1 MNNRKLP
8 ATHKITD
15 GDTVSGIALKY
26 YGSAV
31 NKDLWVVIA
40 EANPGRIDPKTFLI
54 RNGDII
60 VIPALIT
67 SEKKENLMNNQTGP
81 VNDGNKN
88 SDSTAPR
95 LSKDVPE
102 PTSYTGK
109 YFVEIPFTPEK
120 DYFLLDDLSL
130 ARIDEMDYALKFP
143 LPSESNPKDY
153 VNLPSHPR
161 LAIKDGLT
169 ISAWVKVDG
178 AGKFLSG
185 LINIGNYPTA
195 GILFLL
201 DGNGNFMFQAA
212 TEGQSNDYR
221 SNSGILYGRWQH
233 IAVTVQQEIATFYL
247 NGNENGVF
255 NLDEKAA
262 AFLKKV
268 CKNLGD
274 TSPAK
279 IGEHMNGLIDQF
291 QIWDHSLTPDEI
303 NKYMNSA
310 PSGNEDGLVGCWLM
324 NEGSGTTVRDISQ
337 NKLHGEINGSVQWVL
352 SDRLFITTLSDKLIE
367 GAYKDALEKS
377 VLHSSLFPNS
387 EEFNGREDIK
397 SLMKEVTLETFKK
410 EYQAG
415 RKMRILY
422 GVNGALTW
430 IFARDP
436 SEMKPKLFLV
446 ETYRLSSFLGA
457 YGVGRTIRTF
467 SLLPGEKTKI
477 SISSYKKTDQTNES
491 TSSIF
496 DSVNDKTAA
505 TFTDDLLAEKSGTS
519 KEDENSSWHV
529 EGSVEASWGW
539 GSAKVSAGGSGGSNS
554 SRESFAKGVSNVIN
568 NHASETS
575 SKRDVQVNT
584 SSETTTSTGGET
596 SIQRDI
602 ENINVSRTLNFIFR
616 QMNQEYITLLYLVDV
631 KVGLSMAGRQ
641 SRRVFLSELDDLLGE
656 VIIEGKREEVKKII
670 IGELQNIHNY
680 QDISVDSF
688 IQQVDLSDE
697 KKQVVLSYHR
707 INKSF
712 ASTYIDPS
720 TETEIEVPGIIINV
734 DKVVMRTDDVLVDAV
749 LGDGDA
755 LDEYSQGLQTQAVEA
770 ERVQNEFLALKNQLL
785 RKIVNAPD
793 KEAAA
798 AAAENYQKVFGEAP
812 AK

>member
-1 MNNRKLP
+1 MNNLKLP
-8 ATHKITD
+8 TTHKVTA

-31 NKDLWVVIA
+31 NKDLWVAIA

-54 RNGDII
+54 RSGDTI
-60 VIPALIT
+60 VIPALIA
-67 SEKKENLMNNQTGP
+67 SEKNENLMNNQTGL
-81 VNDGNKN
+81 VNDSNKN
-88 SDSTAPR
+88 SGSTAPR

-109 YFVEIPFTPEK
+109 YFVEIPFMPEK

-130 ARIDEMDYALKFP
+130 AQNDEVDYALKFP
-143 LPSESNPKDY
+143 LTSEKNAKDY
-153 VNLPSHPR
+153 VNLPSHPK
-161 LAIKDGLT
+161 LAIKDSLT
-169 ISAWVKVDG
+169 ISAWIKKDG
-178 AGKFLSG
+178 
-185 LINIGNYPTA
+185 TA
-195 GILFLL
+195 GFIPIVISIGDSSSATITIYLT
-201 DGNGNFMFQAA
+201 NGKLRMEAV
-212 TEGQSNDYR
+212 TKGQSNTYL
-221 SNSGILYGRWQH
+221 SNSEILYGRWQH
-233 IAVTVQQEIATFYL
+233 IAMAVHNEIVTFYL

-255 NLDEKAA
+255 NMNEKEA
-262 AFLKKV
+262 AFWKEV

-274 TSPAK
+274 TCPAK
-279 IGEHMNGLIDQF
+279 IGEHVNGLIDQV
-291 QIWDHSLTPDEI
+291 QIWDRALSPDEI
-303 NKYMNSA
+303 KKYKNSA

-324 NEGSGTTVRDISQ
+324 NEGSGTMVSDISQ
-337 NKLHGEINGSVQWVL
+337 NELHGKINGGVQWVL
-352 SDRLFITTLSDKLIE
+352 SDRLFITTLSDKVIE

-430 IFARDP
+430 VFAREP
-436 SEMKPKLFLV
+436 SEIKPKLFLV

-477 SISSYKKTDQTNES
+477 SISSYKKTDQTNQS

-505 TFTDDLLAEKSGTS
+505 TFTDDLLTEKSGTS
-519 KEDENSSWHV
+519 KEDENSSWHA

-539 GSAKVSAGGSGGSNS
+539 GSAKVSAGGSGSSNS

-616 QMNQEYITLLYLVDV
+616 QMNQEYITLLHLVDV
-631 KVGLSMAGRQ
+631 KVGFSMAGRQ

-656 VIIEGKREEVKKII
+656 VIIEGKRDEVRKII

-680 QDISVDSF
+680 QDNSVNSF
-688 IQQVDLSDE
+688 IQKVDLSDE
-697 KKQVVLSYHR
+697 KKQVILSYHR

-712 ASTYIDPS
+712 ASTYVDPS

-785 RKIVNAPD
+785 RKIVDAPD
-793 KEAAA
+793 KQTAS
-798 AAAENYQKVFGEAP
+798 AAAENYQKVFGEAST
-812 AK
+812 K